1 MKVTTFAV
9 DLAKRVFQVHGFTA
23 IGEKVVVKRLRRAEF
38 LPFFAEHGGG
48 CAVAMEACG
57 SAHHWARELRGLG
70 YDVKLIPAQFTAAFV
85 IGNKRDASDADA
97 IFEAT
102 RREQIRPVPIRS
114 EEQQAI
120 QALHRVRSR
129 QVRSRTALM
138 NQLRGLLAEFG
149 YVFAGGAGSLSRG
162 VETVVEQGQLPWLMA
177 EQLVE
182 LREEWRLLDE
192 RIRRV
197 DRRLKELCERLEV
210 CQRLCEID
218 GVGVLT
224 ATAIVA
230 RVDDAGVFRGSR
242 QFSAW
247 LGLTPREH
255 SSGERRHL
263 GAMTR
268 RGDTY
273 LRTLIMHGARAVVHA
288 ARRRSDPRSR
298 WIQELVARRGV
309 HKAIGAVA
317 NKNARII
324 WALLQSGERYQPLAE
339 VA

>member
-9 DLAKRVFQVHGFTA
+9 DLAKRVFQVHGFSA
-23 IGEKVVVKRLRRAEF
+23 MGEKVVARRLRREEF
-38 LPFFAEHGGG
+38 LRYFAEHGGG
-48 CAVAMEACG
+48 CRVAMEACG
-57 SAHHWARELRGLG
+57 SAHYWARELTGLG
-70 YDVKLIPAQFTAAFV
+70 YEVRVIPAQFTAAFV

-97 IFEAT
+97 IFEAS
-102 RREQIRPVPIRS
+102 RRAQIRPVPIKS

-120 QALHRVRSR
+120 QALHRVRAR

-149 YVFAGGAGSLSRG
+149 YVFAAGAGSLLRG

-177 EQLVE
+177 EQALE

-192 RIRRV
+192 RIRSV
-197 DRRLKELCERLEV
+197 DRRLKALYGQLEV
-210 CQRLCEID
+210 CQRLGEID

-230 RVDDAGVFRGSR
+230 RVDDAGVFHGGR

-247 LGLTPREH
+247 VGLTPRES
-255 SSGERRHL
+255 SSGEQRRL

-273 LRTLIMHGARAVVHA
+273 LRTLLMHGARAVVHA

-324 WALLQSGERYQPLAE
+324 WALLQSGERYRPPGA
-339 VA
+339 AI